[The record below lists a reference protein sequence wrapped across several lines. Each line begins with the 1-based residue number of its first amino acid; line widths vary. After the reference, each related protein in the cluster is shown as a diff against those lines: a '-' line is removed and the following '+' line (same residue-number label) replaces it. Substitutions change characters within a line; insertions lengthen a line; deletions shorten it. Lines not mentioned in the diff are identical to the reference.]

1 MYSLKELCKPR
12 DGVFDKSRRDTVLLI
27 SDLKEN
33 KINPERFFSE
43 NYLTNGMQSLFSEA
57 FRRFSGRSDAGVITL
72 TQAMGGGKTHCMIAL
87 ALLAKYPEMR
97 KKVLGNTCTYDDE
110 PVEVVAFNGR
120 ESDAPYGI
128 WGEIA
133 DQLGKKDVFKDYY
146 SPLQA
151 PGQSAWT
158 NLLKKKRLL
167 ILLDEL
173 PPYFENARSRTIGNS
188 DLSVVSGTALSNL
201 LVAVSKEELS
211 QVCIVIS
218 DLKATYEGGSQAIND
233 ALKNFENEAN
243 RSSIRLE
250 PVGLNTDEVYQILKK
265 RIFEA
270 LPNDDIALKV
280 ARSYGDEIHRAE
292 QMGLTH
298 VSPEAFVQQ
307 VRESYPFHPAI
318 RDLYAR
324 FRENP
329 GFQQTRGLIRF
340 MRTVVAGI
348 YDSGLAD
355 SAMLI
360 HPHMID
366 LNQAET
372 LAELDT
378 INNTLK
384 NAISHDIASRGTA
397 AAELEDARRGG
408 TEAQDISKLLLMSS
422 LANIQD
428 PILGL
433 TKAEIVTNLCAPGRA
448 VERIPDVLAVLQNEV
463 CWYLHQDN
471 AGRIYFKNTENLVA
485 KLRSLAESLNSEAAL
500 KDVKDR
506 LEAIFTPEMKDCYQ
520 EVAVLPAIDDLTISQ
535 DKVTLILY
543 KPSSSPVHLDI
554 ENFFKS
560 LDYKNRVL
568 FLSGQRETMNTLTLV
583 GKEYKAINEILKEM
597 ERKGVTPNDYQMITA
612 QELRENIV
620 HRLLSAARET
630 FTILIY
636 PQSEALRTTDIVMN
650 FEGNKCRGEEQIRR
664 TLKEKQKFT
673 DEIGDD
679 RLRAKCEQRLFS
691 QQVMQWNEVKRRAA
705 MNTKWQWHHP
715 KGLEDLK
722 DLLISRD
729 QWRVEGNYINKGP
742 FEKEK
747 TSVQITVWNRDED
760 TGEVTLKVYPQHGD
774 QIYYD
779 IGSPATPSSM
789 RVEDP
794 NAFVTSA
801 MSVSFLCVDSTGE
814 HKTGEPVTWK
824 NMVTLKKR
832 VYGDAENKRVE
843 LKAAPSGATIRYTT
857 DGSNP
862 ARGGIYNGAL
872 CVDRSST
879 TVLAVAEKDGVLSE
893 QVQIDIDWEKKGSE
907 IDPIKPA
914 RWNHPRRI
922 TTTKESYDLIARMKK
937 FEVTSFDSQISI
949 NGDGTHWVELN
960 VGDGIGLTG
969 AQVESIIN
977 TLREIHRDG
986 QVSVGFQ
993 SMAFATGKDLLDFAG
1008 AEKTTVGMDEVK
1020 Q

>member
-12 DGVFDKSRRDTVLLI
+12 EGIFDKTRRDTVLLI

-33 KINPERFFSE
+33 KINPEKFFTE
-43 NYLTNGMQSLFSEA
+43 NYLTNGMRSLFSEA
-57 FRRFSGRSDAGVITL
+57 FRRFSGKSDTGVITL

-97 KKVLGNTCTYDDE
+97 KKVLGNLCAYDDE
-110 PVEVVAFNGR
+110 PIEVVAFNGR

-128 WGEIA
+128 WGDIA
-133 DQLGKKDVFKDYY
+133 DQLGKKDVFSDYY
-146 SPLQA
+146 SPLRA

-158 NLLKKKRLL
+158 NLLKKRRLL

-173 PPYFENARSRTIGNS
+173 PPYFENAKATVIGHS

-201 LVAVSKEELS
+201 LVAVSKDELS

-218 DLKATYEGGSQAIND
+218 DLKATYEGGSQSISE

-250 PVGLNTDEVYQILKK
+250 PVGLNTDEVYQILKT
-265 RIFEA
+265 RIFES
-270 LPNDDIALKV
+270 LPEEDVVLSV
-280 ARSYGDEIHRAE
+280 ARRYGDEIKRAE

-298 VSPEAFVQQ
+298 ISPESFVEQA
-307 VRESYPFHPAI
+307 RESYPFHPAI

-348 YDSGLAD
+348 YNSGFSE
-355 SAMLI
+355 SAMLV

-366 LNQAET
+366 LNQSDT
-372 LAELDT
+372 LAEIDT

-384 NAISHDIASRGTA
+384 NAVSHDIASQGSA
-397 AAELEDARRGG
+397 AAEQEDVRRGG
-408 TEAQDISKLLLMSS
+408 TDAQDVCKLLLVSS

-428 PILGL
+428 PVLGL
-433 TKAEIVTNLCAPGRA
+433 TRAEIVTYLAAPGRA
-448 VERIPDVLAVLQNEV
+448 IEKVPEVVATLQNEA

-485 KLRSLAESLNSEAAL
+485 KLRSLSESFSAEAAL
-500 KDVKDR
+500 KDVKER
-506 LEAIFTPEMKDCYQ
+506 LEEIFKPEMKDCYQ
-520 EVAVLPAIDDLTISQ
+520 EVAVLPAIDDLNISQ
-535 DKVTLILY
+535 DKVSLILY
-543 KPSSSPVHLDI
+543 KPSSSPVHADI
-554 ENFFKS
+554 QTFFKG

-568 FLSGQRETMNTLTLV
+568 FLSGQRETMSTLTLV
-583 GKEYKAINEILKEM
+583 GKEYKAINSILAEM
-597 ERKGVTPNDYQMITA
+597 ASKGVRPDDYQMIAA
-612 QELRENIV
+612 QELKENIV

-636 PQSEALRTTDIVMN
+636 PQNEDLRTTDVMMN
-650 FEGNKCRGEEQIRR
+650 FEGNKCRGEELIRR

-673 DEIGDD
+673 DDIGED

-691 QQVMQWNEVKRRAA
+691 QPVMQWSEVKRRAA

-715 KGLEDLK
+715 KALDDLR
-722 DLLISRD
+722 DLMVGRD

-747 TSVQITVWNRDED
+747 TSVQVTEWNRDEE
-760 TGEVTLKVYPQHGD
+760 TGEVTLKVYPQYGD
-774 QIYYD
+774 LLYYD

-794 NAFVTSA
+794 NNFVTSEMA
-801 MSVSFLCVDSTGE
+801 VSFLCVDSTGE
-814 HKTGEPVTWK
+814 HGTGDPVEWK
-824 NMVTLKKR
+824 NRVTLKKR
-832 VYGDAENKRVE
+832 VYGDAQTKRVE
-843 LKAAPSGATIRYTT
+843 LKAVPSGATIRYST

-862 ARGGIYNGAL
+862 TRGGVYDNEFD
-872 CVDRSST
+872 VDRSCT
-879 TVLAVAEKDGVLSE
+879 TVLAVAEKGGVVSE
-893 QVQIDIDWEKKGSE
+893 PVRIDLDWEKKGPE
-907 IDPIKPA
+907 VDPIKPA
-914 RWNHPRRI
+914 QWNRPRKI
-922 TTTKESYDLIARMKK
+922 TTTKESYDLIALMKR

-949 NGDGTHWVELN
+949 NGDNTHWVELSI
-960 VGDGIGLTG
+960 GDGIGLTG
-969 AQVESIIN
+969 AQVEAIIDG
-977 TLREIHRDG
+977 LREIHREG

-993 SMAFATGKDLLDFAG
+993 SMAFATGKDLLDFAE
-1008 AEKTTVGMDEVK
+1008 AEKSSVKMDEVK

>member
-12 DGVFDKSRRDTVLLI
+12 GGVFDKTRRDTVLLI
-27 SDLKEN
+27 SDLREN
-33 KINPERFFSE
+33 KINPEKFFSE

-57 FRRFSGRSDAGVITL
+57 FRRFSGKSDAGVITL

-87 ALLAKYPEMR
+87 ALLAKHPGMR
-97 KKVLGNTCTYDDE
+97 SKVLGDTCTYDDE

-173 PPYFENARSRTIGNS
+173 PPYFENAKSKVIGNS

-201 LVAVSKEELS
+201 LIAVSKEELS
-211 QVCIVIS
+211 QVCVVIS
-218 DLKATYEGGSQAIND
+218 DLKATYEGGSQTIND

-265 RIFEA
+265 RIFES
-270 LPNDDIALKV
+270 LPDGDTILKIAQ
-280 ARSYGDEIHRAE
+280 SYGDEIRRAE

-298 VSPEAFVQQ
+298 VSPESFIQQ

-348 YDSGLAD
+348 YDCGLSD

-366 LNQAET
+366 LNQTDA

-378 INNTLK
+378 INSTLK
-384 NAISHDIASRGTA
+384 NAISHDIASNGTA
-397 AAELEDARRGG
+397 AAEQEDARRGG
-408 TEAQDISKLLLMSS
+408 TEAQDISKLLLLSS

-428 PILGL
+428 PVLGL
-433 TKAEIVTNLCAPGRA
+433 TKAEIVTNLCAPGR
-448 VERIPDVLAVLQNEV
+448 VIERVPEVLAIMLNEV

-485 KLRSLAESLNSEAAL
+485 KLRSLSESFSAEAAF
-500 KDVKDR
+500 KDVKER
-506 LEAIFTPEMKDCYQ
+506 LEEIFTPDMKDCYQ
-520 EVAVLPAIDDLTISQ
+520 EIAVLPAIDDLTISQ
-535 DKVTLILY
+535 DKVTLVLY
-543 KPSSSPVHLDI
+543 KPSSSSVHPDI
-554 ENFFKS
+554 QNFFKN

-583 GKEYKAINEILKEM
+583 GKEYKAINAILSEM
-597 ERKGVTPNDYQMITA
+597 ASKGVRPDDYQMIAA
-612 QELRENIV
+612 QELKENIV

-636 PQSEALRTTDIVMN
+636 PQNEALRTTDVMMN
-650 FEGNKCRGEEQIRR
+650 FEGNKCRGEELIRR

-673 DEIGDD
+673 DDIGED

-691 QQVMQWNEVKRRAA
+691 QSVMQWSEVKRRAA
-705 MNTKWQWHHP
+705 INTKWQWHHP
-715 KGLEDLK
+715 KALDDLR
-722 DLLISRD
+722 DLMVSRD
-729 QWRVEGNYINKGP
+729 QWRIEGNYINKGP

-747 TSVQITVWNRDED
+747 TSVQVTVWSRDDE
-760 TGEVTLKVYPQHGD
+760 TGEVTLKVYPQYGD

-779 IGSPATPSSM
+779 VGSPATPSSM

-801 MSVSFLCVDSTGE
+801 MEVSFLCVNSKGE
-814 HKTGEPVTWK
+814 HGTGAPVTWK
-824 NMVTLKKR
+824 NTVTLKKR
-832 VYGDAENKRVE
+832 VYGDAQTKQVE
-843 LKAAPSGATIRYTT
+843 LKAVPSGATIRYTT

-862 ARGGIYNGAL
+862 TRGGIYNGAL
-872 CVDRSST
+872 CVERSCT
-879 TVLAVAEKDGVLSE
+879 TVLAVAERDGIYSE
-893 QVQIDIDWEKKGSE
+893 PVRIDIDWEKKGPE
-907 IDPIKPA
+907 IDLTRPV

-922 TTTKESYDLIARMKK
+922 TTTKESYDLITWMKK

-969 AQVESIIN
+969 TQIESVIDA
-977 TLREIHRDG
+977 LREVHRDG

-993 SMAFATGKDLLDFAG
+993 SMAFATGKDLLDFAS
-1008 AEKTTVGMDEVK
+1008 AEKVTVGMDEVK